1 MFDIIVKSNI
11 DKAITLFLSL
21 EVNLQG
27 LAQAD
32 FLTAKQRE
40 FQAIAKHIVEGVVY
54 VAYKPKVYERT
65 MDLLRSIG
73 VRRENNKLTIQ
84 QVGRQTKIKSSNKK
98 KTAGKYTSYGKY
110 VMMGEGFVSFIGPR
124 NFLDA
129 WMQHFSTTA
138 GFHLGAMLRFAIDN
152 AQFYSIQ
159 RGIPQIEIYN
169 KMKSKGTV

>member
-84 QVGRQTKIKSSNKK
+84 QVGRQTQA

-159 RGIPQIEIYN
+159 RGIPQIEVYN
-169 KMKSKGTV
+169 RMKSKGTV